1 MDLSKVKQKFSYKLF
16 GIGGETELE
25 ITNEKSELK
34 RGSRGV
40 DYSQLRKFLKK
51 GDWRAADEETRK
63 VMCRVAAREKEGWLD
78 QESIDNFPCE
88 DLQQINQLWEHY
100 SKGKFGFSVQKKI
113 YENLGGNE
121 GGRRVWEKF
130 CERVGWKRVG
140 EDKFIEYSDLTFN
153 LKNAPQG
160 HLPLPLP
167 HIRSLPLPQDIFKD
181 HLRKN
186 PCWVYHSGVGVVVL
200 FSVETCNL

>member
-113 YENLGGNE
+113 YENLGGGQE
-121 GGRRVWEKF
+121 STALKTMGEF
-130 CERVGWKRVG
+130 MDAVGWNMRELEEIYYKR
-140 EDKFIEYSDLTFN
+140 
-153 LKNAPQG
+153 KNAPQG
-160 HLPLPLP
+160 HFPIVYGHFP
-167 HIRSLPLPQDIFKD
+167 IVYTRQKYQDEWAGIYGC
-181 HLRKN
+181 LI
-186 PCWVYHSGVGVVVL
+186 VL
-200 FSVETCNL
+200 FSRAKTCNL